1 MRLNQISISITRF
14 GSQVPKGYPED
25 RMNVNI
31 YTDSNNL
38 YAALSKAYAKAINV
52 MEEWE
57 RVAVRCDIS
66 TNAEGTVFAEVLN
79 RRYDENYEL
88 EYYDKKIEMNK
99 KLLGYIENS
108 TAILDVI
115 KSSSKENVRNNLY
128 EKLGYS
134 LEEANNI
141 LRINFGMMTAED
153 IEAIKKEIAE
163 LEAYFTKKPQD
174 TED

>member
-1 MRLNQISISITRF
+1 MD
-14 GSQVPKGYPED
+14 V
-25 RMNVNI
+25 NV
-31 YTDSNNL
+31 YADSGNL
-38 YAALSKAYAKAINV
+38 YAALSKAYAKAVNV
-52 MEEWE
+52 MEELE
-57 RVAVRCDIS
+57 RVATRCDIS
-66 TNAEGTVFAEVLN
+66 TNADGTVSAETLN

-88 EYYDKKIEMNK
+88 EYCGKKIEMNK
-99 KLLGYIENS
+99 KLLGYIDNL

-153 IEAIKKEIAE
+153 IDAIKKETAE
-163 LEAYFTKKPQD
+163 LEDYLAKKAAGHRALIECFLYTKR
-174 TED
+174 E